1 MLTQFPVAGYPLTEG
16 ILDIYGFNDKSYWGC
31 VFMLLALF
39 IIFRVLVIVSLAC
52 QDRKRTH
59 NEHDTRNT
67 NINLIPRKG
76 AQQPLIE
83 KD

>member
-1 MLTQFPVAGYPLTEG
+1 MITQFPVAGYDRTNE
-16 ILDIYGFNDKSYWGC
+16 ILEIYGFDDKSFWGC
-31 VFMLLALF
+31 IFMLFLLF

-52 QDRKRTH
+52 QDRKRGH

-76 AQQPLIE
+76 TQQPLID

>member
-1 MLTQFPVAGYPLTEG
+1 MLFL
-16 ILDIYGFNDKSYWGC
+16 
-31 VFMLLALF
+31 LF

-52 QDRKRTH
+52 QDRKRGH

-76 AQQPLIE
+76 TQQPLIE